1 MKEGKVTLLCL
12 FMFLMITSLSFGQN
26 TVYST
31 IAKNINSEANSL
43 QHNLNKAGDTLHLS
57 SDYNLYKV
65 EFIGNYESKVF
76 EVERGKKKASI
87 PLASV
92 PVGEYTIAAFQIE
105 RSDAIYQYQKTI
117 VFRIS
122 RLLPIET
129 PLLEEELIAEVV
141 PDSEPEDLQEKETL
155 KPTIKKEEPIVKKEE
170 ALVAEVTEQT
180 KKEPLVK
187 EKKEAPITPKKETV
201 KKERIKKHKA
211 KKETVKKEK
220 VKKEVTAKKK
230 TRVATSTPKPVKKQI
245 KPVKKVQ
252 EKSVVKTKPAKDTRV
267 TETKK
272 PSLDSTV
279 YKSYNLTNARGG
291 RYVVQSRA
299 EYRAQNLRPNG
310 EPYN

>member
-1 MKEGKVTLLCL
+1 MIKINNVMKEGKVTILC
-12 FMFLMITSLSFGQN
+12 FCMILMVTSVSFGQN

-57 SDYNLYKV
+57 SDFNLYKV
-65 EFIGNYESKVF
+65 EFIGTYESKVF
-76 EVERGKKKASI
+76 EVERGKKKTSI

-105 RSDAIYQYQKTI
+105 KSDDIYQYQKTI

-122 RLLPIET
+122 RLLPIEDT
-129 PLLEEELIAEVV
+129 ILEEELIAEVT
-141 PDSEPEDLQEKETL
+141 PEPEVIEEK
-155 KPTIKKEEPIVKKEE
+155 PVIKEEEPIIKKEE
-170 ALVAEVTEQT
+170 ALVAEVA
-180 KKEPLVK
+180 KKEPIVK
-187 EKKEAPITPKKETV
+187 EKKEKPV
-201 KKERIKKHKA
+201 K
-211 KKETVKKEK
+211 VKKEK
-220 VKKEVTAKKK
+220 VKKAKVKKEVAPKAK
-230 TRVATSTPKPVKKQI
+230 TRVATSTPKPKKEYI
-245 KPVKKVQ
+245 KPEKIVKE
-252 EKSVVKTKPAKDTRV
+252 EKVVKTKPARDTRV

-279 YKSYNLTNARGG
+279 YKSYNLTNGRGG